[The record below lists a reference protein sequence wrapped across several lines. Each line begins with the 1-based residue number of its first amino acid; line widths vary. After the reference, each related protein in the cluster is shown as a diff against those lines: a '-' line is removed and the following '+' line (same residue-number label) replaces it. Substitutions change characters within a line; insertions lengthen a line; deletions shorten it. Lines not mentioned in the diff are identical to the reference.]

1 METQLRLHYEFH
13 RRQMIQVMGVYS
25 SMRREKI
32 KSGAFLCEMNVKNQF
47 YASSYI
53 FKIGKLMYKNRS
65 STFIL
70 AQVPRYSS
78 VIFSSFSPRS
88 SDTTWPPVITARSW
102 SIAFLLSPNPEINSE
117 WARGCEN
124 EWEQRRKVKKYV
136 GAGENKEY
144 EKNQKYLRHP
154 SIITSHFPSYIT

>member
-88 SDTTWPPVITARSW
+88 SDTT
-102 SIAFLLSPNPEINSE
+102 
-117 WARGCEN
+117 
-124 EWEQRRKVKKYV
+124 
-136 GAGENKEY
+136 
-144 EKNQKYLRHP
+144 
-154 SIITSHFPSYIT
+154 